1 MMEKLREDEDSNDSG
16 DDDSRVVD
24 IPPTINTTVISYECL
39 SLSPDEASQEPPSM
53 VTKLSKLGR
62 KKENQAQKTQ
72 KT

>member
-1 MMEKLREDEDSNDSG
+1 MILVMMTPG
-16 DDDSRVVD
+16 WW
-24 IPPTINTTVISYECL
+24 ISPL
-39 SLSPDEASQEPPSM
+39 LSVTSASLSPDEASQEPPSM